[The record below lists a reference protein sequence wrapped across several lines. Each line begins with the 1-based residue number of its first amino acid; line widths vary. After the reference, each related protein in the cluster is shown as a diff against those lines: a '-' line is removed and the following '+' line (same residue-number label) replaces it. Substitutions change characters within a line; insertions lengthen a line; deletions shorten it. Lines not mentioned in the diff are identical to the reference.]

1 MVLTSY
7 NAPEGSISFP
17 EKKSIK
23 SLFKIEGERG
33 GGGAF
38 SYLPKLL
45 YDTPWPF
52 ILSLVQCP

>member
-23 SLFKIEGERG
+23 SLFKIEGEG
-33 GGGAF
+33 GGGVL
-38 SYLPKLL
+38 SVIYLNYCMTHLGHSFYL
-45 YDTPWPF
+45 
-52 ILSLVQCP
+52 

>member
-1 MVLTSY
+1 MPQKEVLV
-7 NAPEGSISFP
+7 FLR
-17 EKKSIK
+17 IK
-23 SLFKIEGERG
+23 ALKVSLKLKGRG

-38 SYLPKLL
+38 SYLHKLL